1 MSNIGY
7 EYYYLSG
14 RDIPLKKYNLGVIK
28 QLTLNNFIDYEMDI
42 NEFIQPFIL
51 NKNIMLNKSD
61 NIDKIE

>member
-28 QLTLNNFIDYEMDI
+28 QLTLNNFIDYI
-42 NEFIQPFIL
+42 CN
-51 NKNIMLNKSD
+51 
-61 NIDKIE
+61 